1 MSVVSE
7 DILVLGG
14 GAAGLMAAFTL
25 AKAGKRVT
33 VLEARDRIGG
43 RIHTVHH
50 PFSEPTELGA
60 EFIHGNLPLTLQL
73 LKQAGIRKHP
83 VDFEMWH
90 FKDGSLVQSH
100 EFIENWE
107 LLLEKLNSLEQDM
120 PMSKFLEDY
129 FSGEA
134 FITMR
139 QQVADY
145 VSGYDTANIAD
156 ASCFALRRE
165 WNNESDSDQYRIE
178 GGYAS
183 LLSYLTAEFQ
193 KMGGTIITDTPV
205 KSIEWKKDSVKIKA
219 IGGKVFTSS
228 KVVVALPLGILQLN
242 PENAGAIHFYPE
254 ITVPRTAL
262 SNIGFGQVVKI
273 LLEFNSVF
281 WEKELL
287 APAAGK
293 DISGMGF
300 LFTNSEIPTFWTQAP
315 LKRSLL
321 TGWLG
326 GPPAYAVND
335 LSKDEVL
342 NLALCSLAAV
352 FNMSVQELHK
362 ELTAWDVVN
371 WGNEPYTRGSYS
383 YDKVNSAQARSIL
396 FEPIAE
402 TIYFAGEYLYEG
414 SAMGTVEAALTSG
427 KIAAER
433 LLKAMAA
440 SIS

>member
-1 MSVVSE
+1 MSVGSQE
-7 DILVLGG
+7 ILVPGG

-25 AKAGKRVT
+25 AKAGKTVT
-33 VLEARDRIGG
+33 VLEARDRVGG

-60 EFIHGNLPLTLQL
+60 EFIHGNLPLTLKL
-73 LKQAGIRKHP
+73 LKQAGLGKHP

-100 EFIENWE
+100 EFIQNWDA
-107 LLLEKLNSLEQDM
+107 LLEKLNSLEQDM
-120 PMSKFLEDY
+120 PMSTFLEHY

-139 QQVADY
+139 QQIADY
-145 VSGYDTANIAD
+145 VSGYDTANITD

-165 WNNESDSDQYRIE
+165 WNNENDSDQYRIE

-183 LLSYLTAEFQ
+183 LINYLTKQFH
-193 KMGGTIITDTPV
+193 KMGGTILTNTPV
-205 KSIEWKKDSVKIKA
+205 KSIEWQKDSVEIKT
-219 IGGKVFTSS
+219 IGGKVFTSG

-242 PENAGAIHFYPE
+242 PESAGAIHFYPE
-254 ITVPRTAL
+254 ISVQR
-262 SNIGFGQVVKI
+262 SVFNDIGFGQVVKI

-300 LFTNSEIPTFWTQAP
+300 LFTNHEIPTFWTQAP
-315 LKRSLL
+315 LKRPLL

-326 GPPAYAVND
+326 GPPTHAFKD
-335 LSKDEVL
+335 FSKEEVR
-342 NLALCSLAAV
+342 NLALRSLSVV
-352 FNMSVQELHK
+352 FNIEVQQLQNQ
-362 ELTAWDVVN
+362 LTAWDVVN
-371 WGNEPYTRGSYS
+371 WANEPYTRGSYA
-383 YDKVNSAQARSIL
+383 YDKVDSAHARSVL
-396 FEPIAE
+396 FEPIEE

-414 SAMGTVEAALTSG
+414 PAMGTVEAALTSG
-427 KIAAER
+427 QWAAEK
-433 LLKAMAA
+433 LLGLYMD
-440 SIS
+440 